1 LTSTNP
7 QEPINLTQ
15 KMDIWQGSQ
24 MVNEVGAA
32 GVNQALSLDAVPYE
46 VQAIILR
53 YVVNGILNDLRTTTG
68 RAYANKLC
76 QWTKLRLVS
85 KSIHS
90 ILSQMTFEGVSLDV
104 LFRRKQLEKLEF
116 ALEAIHIVA
125 VAPPVK
131 IHLSVPK
138 LKTLCG
144 KFWHNP
150 DLTADTI
157 KKIASLISSPPIL
170 NFAAKLESWILRH
183 CTRSSVS
190 STSRNGLLV
199 FERGDWIVDAHNLRI
214 RRVSRWVPT
223 VPYTRMVEYLAY
235 ETEGSTPVHQRLGN
249 TRRWYIEYTG
259 GSILRC
265 LVNYGTKMIWDDEAD
280 RIYDFEGAQYM
291 YEDRTDPVWE
301 EEEDSDDETD
311 STA

>member
-1 LTSTNP
+1 
-7 QEPINLTQ
+7 
-15 KMDIWQGSQ
+15 
-24 MVNEVGAA
+24 
-32 GVNQALSLDAVPYE
+32 VNQALSPDTLPYE

-68 RAYANKLC
+68 RPYANKLR
-76 QWTKLRLVS
+76 QWTRLRLAS
-85 KSIHS
+85 KSFDS
-90 ILSQMTFEGVSLDV
+90 ILSQMTFEGVPFDV
-104 LFRRKQLEKLEF
+104 LLRRKQLEKLEF

-125 VAPPVK
+125 VTPPVN
-131 IHLSVPK
+131 IRLSVPK

-157 KKIASLISSPPIL
+157 EKIASLIGSPHIL

-190 STSRNGLLV
+190 SASRNGSLV
-199 FERGDWIVDAHNLRI
+199 FERGDWIVDAHDLRI

-223 VPYTRMVEYLAY
+223 VPQTRMVQYLAH

-249 TRRWYIEYTG
+249 TRRWYFEYTG

-265 LVNYGTKMIWDDEAD
+265 MVNYNTKMIWDDKGHQ
-280 RIYDFEGAQYM
+280 IYDFEGAQYI
-291 YEDRTDPVWE
+291 YEDGTDPGL
-301 EEEDSDDETD
+301 EEDEDTD
-311 STA
+311 IEA